1 MGLVLIAIGGNSLT
15 RENQIGTIAEQF
27 SNTRETSRYLVEIV
41 KAGWDLVLTHGNGPQ
56 VGAKLRRVELAADQV
71 YELPLGILDAD
82 TQGGIGYMIQQ
93 VLGNQLKLQ
102 GLNKTIVSLVTQVEV
117 HPDDPDLI
125 HPSKPI
131 GEFYDEETAKERVA
145 SHGWVM
151 KEDAGR
157 GWRRLVPSPH
167 PIRIIELEAIKQCI
181 QAGIIPIA
189 VGGGG
194 IPVVEKGTILDGVNG
209 VIDKDLASSLLAKE
223 LNTDVFVIS
232 TGVDNVSI
240 GFNTPNQRLLHHIT
254 TSELKSHY
262 ENREFPPGS
271 MGPKVEAVLDYLEHG
286 GKRAIITS
294 PKNLAAALDGNAGTQ
309 ITP

>member
-15 RENQIGTIAEQF
+15 RANQVGTITEQF
-27 SNTRETSRYLVEIV
+27 SNTRETSQHLVEIV
-41 KAGWDLVLTHGNGPQ
+41 KKGWNLVLTHGNGPQ
-56 VGAKLRRVELAADQV
+56 VGAKLRRVELASDQV

-93 VLGNQLKLQ
+93 VFGNQLKLQ

-131 GEFYDEETAKERVA
+131 GDFYDEETAKERVS

-157 GWRRLVPSPH
+157 GWRRLVPSPR
-167 PIRIIELEAIKQCI
+167 PIRIIELSAIKHCI
-181 QAGIIPIA
+181 QGGMIPIA

-194 IPVVEKGTILDGVNG
+194 IPVVQKGAILDGVDG
-209 VIDKDLASSLLAKE
+209 VIDKDLASALLARE
-223 LNTDVFVIS
+223 LNADVFVIS
-232 TGVDNVSI
+232 TAVDHVSI
-240 GFNTPNQRLLHHIT
+240 GFNTPNQSPLHSI
-254 TSELKSHY
+254 SAKELKSHY
-262 ENREFPPGS
+262 ANREFPPGS
-271 MGPKVEAVLDYLEHG
+271 MGPKIEAVLNYLEHG
-286 GKRAIITS
+286 GKKAIITS
-294 PKNLAAALDGNAGTQ
+294 PKNLVAALEGKAGTQ
-309 ITP
+309 ITA